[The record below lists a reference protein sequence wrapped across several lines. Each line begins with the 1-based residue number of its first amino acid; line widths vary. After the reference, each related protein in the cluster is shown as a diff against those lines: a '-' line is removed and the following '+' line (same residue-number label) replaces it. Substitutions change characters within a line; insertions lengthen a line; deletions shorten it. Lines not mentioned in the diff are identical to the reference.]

1 MKKERESNSLF
12 FILDVITSNKKKVL
26 DKFFKVCYN
35 ELRIKKGRRKMRINY
50 AKVYRATLLLSEE
63 NKEHLQATIKLIE
76 EIQKTKGGE
85 ILENEVSDLIEYYLS
100 DRPRLFT
107 TVLDTLH
114 YILNSNGETVEE
126 VIERKEE

>member
-1 MKKERESNSLF
+1 
-12 FILDVITSNKKKVL
+12 
-26 DKFFKVCYN
+26 
-35 ELRIKKGRRKMRINY
+35 MRINY

-63 NKEHLQATIKLIE
+63 NRENLKATIKLIE
-76 EIQKTKGGE
+76 EIQGTKGGE

-107 TVLDTLH
+107 TVLDALD